1 MKGAKEI
8 HTSYSEKMSENLSDQ
23 RAEDRPRLRRKHSI
37 TLISGKNFA
46 ENSPDSKLYYHYS
59 HASDL
64 TILGLSWETWGY
76 PEVK

>member
-46 ENSPDSKLYYHYS
+46 ENSPDSKLYYHYI
-59 HASDL
+59 L
-64 TILGLSWETWGY
+64 TIFGLFWETGGY
-76 PEVK
+76 IPEVK

>member
-64 TILGLSWETWGY
+64 AIFGFSGKLEGIL
-76 PEVK
+76 K